1 MSGVADPDSGSR
13 LIDVAYGYKSGGF
26 QSKLRTRLCKAEV
39 VEIFLRKHTQKSP
52 TVVSRLCG
60 ISEKAVRDIWSGRTW
75 SKETQHLDPSRSV
88 CLKKIGRPAGSKDT
102 KPRKPR
108 AQASQKMEVLK
119 QRDVWA
125 KHIPEAAGRM
135 LKTFSVSREGP
146 SCDQAI
152 AGSGLSI
159 DKQLD
164 EWDQQGCWIDRR
176 GLRKMH
182 CLIL

>member
-1 MSGVADPDSGSR
+1 MAGVADLEPRSR
-13 LIDVAYGYKSGGF
+13 LLDAAYGYKSGGF
-26 QSKLRTRLCKAEV
+26 QSKLRTKLHKAEV

-60 ISEKAVRDIWSGRTW
+60 ISEKAVRDIWSVRTW

-88 CLKKIGRPAGSKDT
+88 CLKKIGRPTGSKDT

-108 AQASQKMEVLK
+108 AQANEKIEVLK
-119 QRDVWA
+119 RRDVWA
-125 KHIPEAAGRM
+125 NHRPGAAGCM
-135 LKTFSVSREGP
+135 LETFSVSRQGP
-146 SCDQAI
+146 GSHQDI

-159 DKQLD
+159 DEQLD
-164 EWDQQGCWIDRR
+164 EWDRPGCLIDRR

-182 CLIL
+182 CRIL